1 MIIAIRDTD
10 DTFSVLLQIAKMN
23 GRKLSSEDEVK
34 MRDLMSKMANDLH
47 SADDKLT
54 ILDMFRHG
62 QVSKTLILFLAW
74 VATCTSSYA
83 IKLNSSDLNGNI
95 IFNFLIARTFGIFA
109 AIYVLLTANKI
120 GRRYSF
126 SIGLFVMGSAC
137 LAMGFIPK
145 VYSNIILVLYLIS
158 TVFSAASKYLRSLT
172 RLNTKHSNDAWGLV

>member
-1 MIIAIRDTD
+1 
-10 DTFSVLLQIAKMN
+10 MN

-34 MRDLMSKMANDLH
+34 MRDLMSKMANDFH

-54 ILDMFRHG
+54 ILDMFKHG

-109 AIYVLLTANKI
+109 AIYVLLTH
-120 GRRYSF
+120 
-126 SIGLFVMGSAC
+126 SA
-137 LAMGFIPK
+137 LEMLMVGK
-145 VYSNIILVLYLIS
+145 
-158 TVFSAASKYLRSLT
+158 KYDSYI
-172 RLNTKHSNDAWGLV
+172 D